1 MILINYFRTRA
12 TPKLIYLVSMTIY
25 LATRVQDE
33 QITLNTILDPSKAN
47 DLRMFIHSYM
57 ICVVVYF
64 HIYLAN
70 LRIFWQT

>member
-12 TPKLIYLVSMTIY
+12 TLKLIYLVSMAIY

-47 DLRMFIHSYM
+47 DLCMFIHSYM
-57 ICVVVYF
+57 MCV
-64 HIYLAN
+64 
-70 LRIFWQT
+70 